1 MLLEEKCKQYT
12 PCLLFDTRPGPQ
24 IGVALAKTSCLWLLP
39 STVLGSLAGFVLC
52 ADVAQRIISL
62 GEMCKQIYH
71 KTFIGIRLVLSL
83 RLWLLSLIGFL
94 KLSFLIVIFQSLIC
108 PAHQLYEPFLH
119 LYRGRLNATKS
130 VQGLGSFSHCF
141 TSFSFFHFPPPPIF
155 LESHLQLPLTYFS
168 RVVNFF
174 RYVTQSLWSDGTEPN
189 QNLCKWTVTLWV
201 DAFSSSGLCRSSTV
215 QVHLRKCR
223 KQLRGQAIAHSSYL
237 LQCTGVTICE
247 G

>member
-24 IGVALAKTSCLWLLP
+24 NGVALAKTSCLWLLP

-52 ADVAQRIISL
+52 GDVAQRMICL
-62 GEMCKQIYH
+62 GETCKQIYH

-141 TSFSFFHFPPPPIF
+141 TSFSFFHFPPPPPSFWSHISNCHSHIF
-155 LESHLQLPLTYFS
+155 SELLIFSGMWHSLYDQMVLSPIKTCANEQLP
-168 RVVNFF
+168 
-174 RYVTQSLWSDGTEPN
+174 
-189 QNLCKWTVTLWV
+189 
-201 DAFSSSGLCRSSTV
+201 
-215 QVHLRKCR
+215 
-223 KQLRGQAIAHSSYL
+223 
-237 LQCTGVTICE
+237 CE
-247 G
+247 